1 MCLRDCNHI
10 PKTIYKEEECPFN
23 TNHRITSLK
32 YVKGARMATRIKKPI
47 QAMSSSDM
55 EILLRKQKKNAYSQ
69 VCLLCW
75 SSAASTVSHI

>member
-55 EILLRKQKKNAYSQ
+55 EILLRKQKKK
-69 VCLLCW
+69 CLF
-75 SSAASTVSHI
+75 SSLSALLVFSS